1 MDTQMGSEFEKRAA
15 LRRRTLKGGQILFNR
30 RNSSIDCMVRD
41 LSETGA
47 CLQVEGQADIPS
59 TFELLITDDKSTRT
73 CRVAWRSA
81 KRIGVVFT

>member
-1 MDTQMGSEFEKRAA
+1 MESRSAEKRAA
-15 LRRRTLKGGQILFNR
+15 VRRRTLKGGRIIFQR
-30 RNSSIDCMVRD
+30 RGASIDCIVRD

-47 CLQVEGQADIPS
+47 CLQVESQAGIPS
-59 TFELLITDDKSTRT
+59 TFELFITDDKSLRT